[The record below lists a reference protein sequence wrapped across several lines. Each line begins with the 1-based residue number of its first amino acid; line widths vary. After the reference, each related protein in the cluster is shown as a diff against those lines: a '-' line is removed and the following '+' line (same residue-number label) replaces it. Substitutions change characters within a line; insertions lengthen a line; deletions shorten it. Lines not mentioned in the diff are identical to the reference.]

1 MKKDLCE
8 IDVAALL
15 REKDREIERL
25 KKELQAEKD
34 KNFMLNNKLLQ
45 LERKPEANHLS
56 YHTANKISH
65 PIKKIATKPVKAHK
79 GNSVSGV
86 RKGKYQT
93 ESMLKNVIVE
103 KRLQAFAKGNDD
115 DAPVNN
121 RINVLRDSRIPDD
134 ATYEELL
141 YLEKKIGDVSKG
153 LTKNELD
160 RLNKEFYRNN
170 YQRRF
175 GVSQEVVI
183 SAIVGEDFLLHELFR
198 EKKQQK
204 DYYTKMKALQIGNPW
219 ENPYFKANADKNSL
233 FTTNIDLY
241 KDEE

>member
-1 MKKDLCE
+1 MNKDLSE

-65 PIKKIATKPVKAHK
+65 PIKKIATKPVKMNK

-153 LTKNELD
+153 LSKNELD
-160 RLNKEFYRNN
+160 RLKITKYLSGRKKDKCLICLGWLEDKEEIRNLKCKHLFHRHCIDNWLSKNKTCP
-170 YQRRF
+170 
-175 GVSQEVVI
+175 I
-183 SAIVGEDFLLHELFR
+183 C
-198 EKKQQK
+198 K
-204 DYYTKMKALQIGNPW
+204 GNV
-219 ENPYFKANADKNSL
+219 L
-233 FTTNIDLY
+233 
-241 KDEE
+241 

>member
-1 MKKDLCE
+1 MNKDLSE

-65 PIKKIATKPVKAHK
+65 PIKKIETKPVKMNK

-153 LTKNELD
+153 LSKKELD
-160 RLNKEFYRNN
+160 RLKITTYLSGRKKDKCLICLGWLEDKEEIRNLKCKHLFHRHCIDNWLSKNKTCP
-170 YQRRF
+170 
-175 GVSQEVVI
+175 I
-183 SAIVGEDFLLHELFR
+183 C
-198 EKKQQK
+198 K
-204 DYYTKMKALQIGNPW
+204 GNV
-219 ENPYFKANADKNSL
+219 L
-233 FTTNIDLY
+233 
-241 KDEE
+241 

>member
-1 MKKDLCE
+1 MKKDLSE

-65 PIKKIATKPVKAHK
+65 PIKKIATKPVKMHK

-153 LTKNELD
+153 LSKKEL
-160 RLNKEFYRNN
+160 
-170 YQRRF
+170 
-175 GVSQEVVI
+175 
-183 SAIVGEDFLLHELFR
+183 
-198 EKKQQK
+198 
-204 DYYTKMKALQIGNPW
+204 
-219 ENPYFKANADKNSL
+219 NSL
-233 FTTNIDLY
+233 KITKYLAGNKKDKCLICLGWIEDKEEIRNLKCKHFFHRHCIDNWLS
-241 KDEE
+241 KNKTCPICKGNVL

>member
-1 MKKDLCE
+1 MKKDLSE

-56 YHTANKISH
+56 YHTANKIS
-65 PIKKIATKPVKAHK
+65 IKKIATKPVKMHK

-153 LTKNELD
+153 LTKKELD
-160 RLNKEFYRNN
+160 RLKITKYLAGNKKDQCLICLGWLEDKEEIRN
-170 YQRRF
+170 
-175 GVSQEVVI
+175 
-183 SAIVGEDFLLHELFR
+183 LKCKHLFHR
-198 EKKQQK
+198 HCIDNWLSKNKTCPICK
-204 DYYTKMKALQIGNPW
+204 GNV
-219 ENPYFKANADKNSL
+219 L
-233 FTTNIDLY
+233 
-241 KDEE
+241 